1 MSDFFRHAKEK
12 LVGGTN
18 VADEHLQ
25 RLTSKYLQPEQDYM
39 QSKSRNTEALDNL
52 VSVAAGKSTAT
63 EQQ

>member
-1 MSDFFRHAKEK
+1 MSEFFRHAKEK

-25 RLTSKYLQPEQDYM
+25 RLSSKYLQPEQDYI
-39 QSKSRNTEALDNL
+39 QRKSKNTETLDNL
-52 VSVAAGKSTAT
+52 VSTAAGKGTTT

>member
-25 RLTSKYLQPEQDYM
+25 RLSSKYLQPEQDYI
-39 QSKSRNTEALDNL
+39 QGNSKNTEALDNL
-52 VSVAAGKSTAT
+52 VSTAAGKSTAA